1 MRYPIA
7 AYQIAAAIIQK
18 YIRGILIRFRSA
30 NFPPTQW
37 QIRCVHYL
45 SKRGPYG
52 SLVQRQRRVFM
63 YKLIAAIEIQTM
75 WRTYQWYSRLGVN
88 AERHA
93 LIIQKYWRCIICR
106 RHYSI
111 ILGLMVDRK
120 KLESLARKSLPG
132 DVILRI
138 RGTSCPPSL
147 LFKTAVDKGTHWC
160 EFDKEKLAEFIRIEL
175 RLKKANKKSIVKRRS
190 TKKNAKQLKLEQI
203 RKKSQLKWKWFY
215 DNKPEDRYESGS
227 LSAFDTSMNEV
238 HNSEDDVMNWLTN
251 LELDD

>member
-1 MRYPIA
+1 
-7 AYQIAAAIIQK
+7 
-18 YIRGILIRFRSA
+18 
-30 NFPPTQW
+30 
-37 QIRCVHYL
+37 
-45 SKRGPYG
+45 
-52 SLVQRQRRVFM
+52 M

-75 WRTYQWYSRLGVN
+75 WRTYQWHRRLGVN

-138 RGTSCPPSL
+138 RGTLYPPSL
-147 LFKTAVDKGTHWC
+147 LFKSAVDKGTHWC
-160 EFDKEKLAEFIRIEL
+160 EFDKGKLAEFIRMEL

-190 TKKNAKQLKLEQI
+190 TKKDAKQLKLEQI

-215 DNKPEDRYESGS
+215 DNKPDEDRYESNS
-227 LSAFDTSMNEV
+227 LSAFDTSTNKV
-238 HNSEDDVMNWLTN
+238 HNSDDDVMNWLTN

>member
-18 YIRGILIRFRSA
+18 YIRGFLIRFRSTK
-30 NFPPTQW
+30 FPPSQW

-52 SLVQRQRRVFM
+52 SLVQRQRRVSV

-75 WRTYQWYSRLGVN
+75 WPTYQWHRRLGVN

-132 DVILRI
+132 DVIIRI
-138 RGTSCPPSL
+138 RGTSFPPSL
-147 LFKTAVDKGTHWC
+147 SARVSSRPCRSPSVTFTNCTTTFPTVTMPTIRPISPRCASSLFP
-160 EFDKEKLAEFIRIEL
+160 
-175 RLKKANKKSIVKRRS
+175 IVS
-190 TKKNAKQLKLEQI
+190 
-203 RKKSQLKWKWFY
+203 SSW
-215 DNKPEDRYESGS
+215 
-227 LSAFDTSMNEV
+227 
-238 HNSEDDVMNWLTN
+238 
-251 LELDD
+251 